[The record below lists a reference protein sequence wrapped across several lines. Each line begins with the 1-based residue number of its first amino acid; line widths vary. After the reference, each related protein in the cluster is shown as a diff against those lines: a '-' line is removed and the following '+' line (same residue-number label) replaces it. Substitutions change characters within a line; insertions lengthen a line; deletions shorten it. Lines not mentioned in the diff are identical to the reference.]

1 MKLLHSILVFSVLFA
16 SSSHSVIAATFSDVQ
31 GTAFLQAFSYL
42 SEKNIVQG
50 YNDGT
55 GKPNAPINRAEVLK
69 VLVAPQVPMQTRL
82 QWYQRNVPPIPLF
95 LDINQ
100 TEWYVPYLEVAFEN
114 QVVTGYPDGTF
125 RPANSV
131 TVEEAITLLIRT
143 YKVPLNQQFQQYERI
158 QNEEGNW
165 YTPFINTAIGKNLV
179 RPGAKL
185 HLGSAIT
192 RGEFFSMLHRLDSIV
207 TSNQPAYI
215 DPVISQPAVVQS
227 STASS
232 VSYNPPTQN
241 QAPVVQ
247 QPVQNSS
254 YSQNYPTL
262 PGGTNNGTT
271 NSQYLSTLPFA
282 ITIPSVGIYD
292 LAIVRPVDYSPEGL
306 LEPLNRGVG
315 HLFSFPGGGGKI
327 MVYGHSSSYPWDT
340 SEFTKIF
347 RKINEAKAGDKIYV
361 TYNGQVFT
369 YEVAFEETIP
379 AADTSRFNDN
389 GEGEKLI
396 LYTCWPPD
404 SIEQRYLVHA
414 VPI

>member
-1 MKLLHSILVFSVLFA
+1 MVNTGHSVL
-16 SSSHSVIAATFSDVQ
+16 AARFSDVQ
-31 GTAFLQAFSYL
+31 GTAFQPAFTYL
-42 SEKNIVQG
+42 SENNIVQG
-50 YNDGT
+50 YSDGT
-55 GKPNAPINRAEVLK
+55 GRPDAAINRAEALK
-69 VLVAPQVPMQTRL
+69 VLVTPQPQMQTRI
-82 QWYQRNVPPIPLF
+82 QWYQRNLPPIPLF
-95 LDINQ
+95 LDVDQ
-100 TEWYVPYLEVAFEN
+100 TAWYTPFLEVAFES

-131 TVEEAITLLIRT
+131 TVEEALALLLRT
-143 YKVPLNQQFQQYERI
+143 YQIPLDPQFKQSDRI
-158 QNEEGNW
+158 QNADGNW
-165 YTPFINTAIGKNLV
+165 YTPFVNTAVSKNLV

-185 HLGSAIT
+185 YLGSAIS
-192 RGEFFSMLHRLDSIV
+192 RGEFFSILYRLDSIV
-207 TSNQPAYI
+207 KSNQPAFV
-215 DPVISQPAVVQS
+215 DPTVGQPVIVQS
-227 STASS
+227 SSVSS
-232 VSYNPPTQN
+232 VADAPPAQN
-241 QAPVVQ
+241 QPPVNQ

-254 YSQNYPTL
+254 VSQNYPPVQNT
-262 PGGTNNGTT
+262 GNQGTS

-292 LAIVRPVDYSPEGL
+292 LAIVRPTDYSPEGL
-306 LEPLNRGVG
+306 LEPLTNGVG

-347 RKINEAKAGDKIYV
+347 RKINAANPGDKIYV
-361 TYNGQVFT
+361 TYNGQVYT

-414 VPI
+414 IPSN